1 MAISPQW
8 LIRSTYIVCIAR
20 HLCDSTAFSLF
31 DAIIEFLADR
41 ANGRTY
47 ATVLRP
53 SVVVDASSSVTVCIV
68 AKWCVLEQKLLL
80 KAYRKLYM
88 RNRLVPK

>member
-1 MAISPQW
+1 MYFVTSENWISW
-8 LIRSTYIVCIAR
+8 ISTFSRTPYIVYIAR

-53 SVVVDASSSVTVCIV
+53 SVVVDASSSVTVIYMYCGKMV
-68 AKWCVLEQKLLL
+68 RPRAKVTIESL
-80 KAYRKLYM
+80 
-88 RNRLVPK
+88 